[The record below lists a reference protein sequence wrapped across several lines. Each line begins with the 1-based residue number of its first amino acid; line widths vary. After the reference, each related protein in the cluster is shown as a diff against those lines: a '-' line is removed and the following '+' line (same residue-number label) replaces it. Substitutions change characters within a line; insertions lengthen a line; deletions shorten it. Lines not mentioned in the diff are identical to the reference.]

1 MQPNLQ
7 PTYLLDVARGER
19 TIFVVVYKKNVV
31 NDYHLFIL
39 QFEEYITL
47 QKQTLKYG

>member
-19 TIFVVVYKKNVV
+19 TIFVVVYKKKRRQR
-31 NDYHLFIL
+31 LSFI
-39 QFEEYITL
+39 YSAV
-47 QKQTLKYG
+47 